1 MTRHARARP
10 GLRGF
15 PSPLVGEGARAKRR
29 RVRGLSPRTQ
39 TPHPARTS
47 SAPPSPTR
55 GEGKKSPLTSS
66 RSASRRTASVARME
80 PTGRANARPMTGSAK
95 SGAIFAA
102 SRSRTCGGRLAAP
115 LASSTSNSQ
124 PAAQGPLIG
133 KKVGFSL
140 VERLGF
146 RVARSPFSGGST
158 MARHLSSRSPSWAP
172 ECSSTHRQ
180 KQ

>member
-102 SRSRTCGGRLAAP
+102 SRSRICGGRLAARRMGGAKRYPSIAVHGVGGFRKGLNP
-115 LASSTSNSQ
+115 LAADLQRRSPSSTSNSQ

-133 KKVGFSL
+133 KK
-140 VERLGF
+140 
-146 RVARSPFSGGST
+146 
-158 MARHLSSRSPSWAP
+158 
-172 ECSSTHRQ
+172 
-180 KQ
+180 